1 MDLSKTIIAKSD
13 QLNAD
18 DLITGARTF
27 TVQEVRPGSEEQ
39 PVSIVLAEWPNNR
52 PFKPSK
58 TVQRILAYC
67 WGAETDDWPQ
77 GAQMTLYRDEKVKW
91 AGEEVGGIRVSH
103 LSHIKGVQKIALQ
116 ESKHKKSLHTIQPL
130 AQKAAEPTPAELA
143 AQVADGLNASTTE
156 AEVRE
161 WGNRA
166 HAKGLLDLPPSGST
180 GTLRDLVQARLAD
193 LVESSDVETPDPADE
208 LTSTGGGD
216 DQ

>member
-18 DLITGARTF
+18 DLLTGPRTF
-27 TVQEVRPGSEEQ
+27 TVVEVKPGSEEQ
-39 PVSIVLAEWPNNR
+39 PVSIVLAEWPRNR

-67 WGAETDDWPQ
+67 WGAETDDWPP

-103 LSHIKGVQKIALQ
+103 LSHIKGVQKVALQ

-130 AQKAAEPTPAELA
+130 ANAPAPAPMPEPLTDDAIACCTDQEQLRTWFYAYPEQQDAIAARKAELDA
-143 AQVADGLNASTTE
+143 AG
-156 AEVRE
+156 AE
-161 WGNRA
+161 
-166 HAKGLLDLPPSGST
+166 S
-180 GTLRDLVQARLAD
+180 
-193 LVESSDVETPDPADE
+193 
-208 LTSTGGGD
+208 
-216 DQ
+216 